1 MKKRN
6 TFLAGLLT
14 LMFSASA
21 VAQDLVIPTNSES
34 GVEIIE
40 DGKFDPVT
48 MNIGNC
54 STNTKVYLGEVD
66 FGENG
71 DKYAAAGIVFAN
83 GWNIDGW
90 AILHAG
96 QDYESSLPFTQIT
109 IDETG
114 GYQAV
119 YTFADSMAYL
129 KGPNHDGVFEGA
141 QTQYYKPTGKQKVYL
156 TFIGGSGN
164 IWAVNFYENPIPAD
178 RFIQEGEHAYLYGL
192 ALRTPNM
199 MPGYEDVSTRLLAT
213 ESVPMVTTA
222 IVASGF

>member
-34 GVEIIE
+34 GVEIMK

-54 STNTKVYLGEVD
+54 SESTQVYLGEVD

-83 GWNIDGW
+83 G
-90 AILHAG
+90 
-96 QDYESSLPFTQIT
+96 
-109 IDETG
+109 
-114 GYQAV
+114 
-119 YTFADSMAYL
+119 
-129 KGPNHDGVFEGA
+129 
-141 QTQYYKPTGKQKVYL
+141 YYGRL
-156 TFIGGSGN
+156 GN
-164 IWAVNFYENPIPAD
+164 IAC
-178 RFIQEGEHAYLYGL
+178 RSGL
-192 ALRTPNM
+192 
-199 MPGYEDVSTRLLAT
+199 
-213 ESVPMVTTA
+213 
-222 IVASGF
+222 

>member
-34 GVEIIE
+34 GVEIMK

-54 STNTKVYLGEVD
+54 SESTQVYLGEVD

-83 GWNIDGW
+83 G
-90 AILHAG
+90 
-96 QDYESSLPFTQIT
+96 
-109 IDETG
+109 
-114 GYQAV
+114 
-119 YTFADSMAYL
+119 
-129 KGPNHDGVFEGA
+129 
-141 QTQYYKPTGKQKVYL
+141 
-156 TFIGGSGN
+156 
-164 IWAVNFYENPIPAD
+164 
-178 RFIQEGEHAYLYGL
+178 
-192 ALRTPNM
+192 
-199 MPGYEDVSTRLLAT
+199 
-213 ESVPMVTTA
+213 
-222 IVASGF
+222 